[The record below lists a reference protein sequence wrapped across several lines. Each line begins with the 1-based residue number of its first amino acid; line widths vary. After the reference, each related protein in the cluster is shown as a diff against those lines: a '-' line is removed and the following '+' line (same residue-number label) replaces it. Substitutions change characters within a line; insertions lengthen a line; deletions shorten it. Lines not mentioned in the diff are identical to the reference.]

1 MSYLENFLF
10 AIILSK
16 NMPESSDD
24 YDEHLKRVYKWNV
37 AGLVLSWVIWS
48 PFQSMARPY
57 FQLYAKELGATP
69 MILAI
74 ISFVSTITLGFTRIV
89 GGYVAD
95 KHGRKK
101 IVVYMTTLVS
111 MSYLLYA
118 MAPDW
123 TWLVA
128 GSFLL
133 SVALLYQPA
142 LWSLMSDS
150 APKESRGK
158 IFSIYN
164 FIPGII
170 SSVSPF
176 LAIYFVQQYTL
187 VPALRLIYILTFVCG
202 MVAAGVRAIFLKET
216 LITSEKRTAEFSFW
230 ESYKTVLSFIRKNFM
245 YILLID
251 AIVNV
256 AISMGFLV
264 AYYSVYFLG
273 LSEVDWGF
281 VWIITAMLGLIVT
294 LPSGALIDKIGRKPI
309 ILLSTIL
316 YLFGDL
322 ILFMSPYL
330 QWNIFIVVTIATGLT
345 TCAASIYF
353 IVINSIVTDVI
364 PLDYRG
370 RANSIL
376 GLIIN
381 IVGSVATLIAG
392 AVYTILGAN
401 VPFLIGA
408 ILIFITVIIISIK
421 LKETK

>member
-1 MSYLENFLF
+1 M
-10 AIILSK
+10 I
-16 NMPESSDD
+16 ESSDD

-74 ISFVSTITLGFTRIV
+74 ISFVSTITLGFTRII

-118 MAPDW
+118 MALDW

-133 SVALLYQPA
+133 SIALLYQPA

-330 QWNIFIVVTIATGLT
+330 QLFRVVKHLLN
-345 TCAASIYF
+345 
-353 IVINSIVTDVI
+353 NSI
-364 PLDYRG
+364 
-370 RANSIL
+370 S
-376 GLIIN
+376 
-381 IVGSVATLIAG
+381 
-392 AVYTILGAN
+392 
-401 VPFLIGA
+401 PFIYA
-408 ILIFITVIIISIK
+408 
-421 LKETK
+421 